1 MAFSKLWRSG
11 RELMACPLCGIP
23 GAASKKNEAVEIGVG
38 VWERKATASPL
49 NRRRFQINSGDQF
62 AELLLAEQSGVLG
75 RHGAMYADLASLQL
89 RAMVPVVLEGRVVY
103 SVAHVSSS
111 GCVNASVQFT

>member
-1 MAFSKLWRSG
+1 MVFSKMSLRARGDWLLVL
-11 RELMACPLCGIP
+11 RESQVLPRQ
-23 GAASKKNEAVEIGVG
+23 KNEAVEIGVG

-75 RHGAMYADLASLQL
+75 RHGAMNVVCRIDSCVDCEVAGATAADLVSLQL
-89 RAMVPVVLEGRVVY
+89 RAMV
-103 SVAHVSSS
+103 
-111 GCVNASVQFT
+111 